1 VVVTGTFGFNDVLI
15 ASECITVVHVT
26 EAHDQLVHYE
36 VVGLLLT
43 VDVLCHFLDNLVVA
57 CTVGKLKLVINLD
70 VRRNYAR

>member
-1 VVVTGTFGFNDVLI
+1 
-15 ASECITVVHVT
+15 
-26 EAHDQLVHYE
+26 LVHYE

>member
-1 VVVTGTFGFNDVLI
+1 MVVTGTFGFNDVLI

-26 EAHDQLVHYE
+26 KAHDQLVHYE

-70 VRRNYAR
+70 VWRDNAR